1 MKLRRFVSIL
11 LAVSAML
18 LIPSC
23 AEDPDASQMGGGN
36 GSSSE
41 SDLIGRI
48 ADIENLAG
56 YEYIGVGSTDRSVS
70 SRYRSSDDYSSVLV
84 GYTADDRVEELTYL
98 DSSGHRINSGIYLG
112 DLKRLGDYIFL
123 SLFDGDRS
131 SGYNFCIH
139 VPEDKLYRLPEL
151 DIEFGGN
158 TDHSVAMDGSVVTFT
173 ASDSI
178 YELYAEK
185 GKLIVNELIDLNKF
199 PDFRSFFRDRYEN
212 IFSVLDQP
220 GASDSFGHIRKK
232 DGTFDSI
239 ELNPENPEETYWLA
253 INGVVYQEDE
263 SSRYYYNEAG
273 ELQIISADGFYP
285 DRDDFPGNMGDY
297 ERNQFEYYT
306 YENSQDF
313 YIIGVHP
320 HDYKKV
326 LYSSVRYIHFDSDVK
341 FTQTGSNIPV
351 IEEINSDGITS
362 VSLDGQM
369 MYILTNSGFYSID
382 FVNKS
387 GEEINTG
394 YQRYE
399 SFWDLGPIG
408 FELQVLDENGNT
420 LSVLIDKNG
429 NEINK
434 EISDYCGYD
443 HFSLSPL
450 N

>member
-1 MKLRRFVSIL
+1 
-11 LAVSAML
+11 
-18 LIPSC
+18 
-23 AEDPDASQMGGGN
+23 
-36 GSSSE
+36 
-41 SDLIGRI
+41 
-48 ADIENLAG
+48 
-56 YEYIGVGSTDRSVS
+56 
-70 SRYRSSDDYSSVLV
+70 
-84 GYTADDRVEELTYL
+84 
-98 DSSGHRINSGIYLG
+98 
-112 DLKRLGDYIFL
+112 
-123 SLFDGDRS
+123 
-131 SGYNFCIH
+131 
-139 VPEDKLYRLPEL
+139 
-151 DIEFGGN
+151 
-158 TDHSVAMDGSVVTFT
+158 
-173 ASDSI
+173 
-178 YELYAEK
+178 
-185 GKLIVNELIDLNKF
+185 
-199 PDFRSFFRDRYEN
+199 
-212 IFSVLDQP
+212 
-220 GASDSFGHIRKK
+220 
-232 DGTFDSI
+232 
-239 ELNPENPEETYWLA
+239 
-253 INGVVYQEDE
+253 
-263 SSRYYYNEAG
+263 
-273 ELQIISADGFYP
+273 
-285 DRDDFPGNMGDY
+285 MGDY

-326 LYSSVRYIHFDSDVK
+326 LYSSVRHIHFDSDVK

-394 YQRYE
+394 YQRYK

-443 HFSLSPL
+443 HFSLSLL